1 MKIHEVLEK
10 AKQGD
15 WFRPTWYE
23 GSGVAFAK
31 KDGVLA
37 VVPTTKGAQPATS
50 MSIDALKSDW
60 VFVSPDVVIAEREKW
75 SR

>member
-15 WFRPTWYE
+15 WFRPTWYV
-23 GSGVAFAK
+23 GSGMAYTD

-37 VVPTTKGAQPATS
+37 VVPTMKGAHPVASTS
-50 MSIDALKSDW
+50 VESLKSDW